1 MDSQLVTLAFLFVT
15 FSPRINT
22 LLKVCSLCG
31 LISLMQFFLWPTP
44 TYTPIIITSPL
55 RKPYTRTPSSAAVAC
70 PSITVAYRS
79 PPLPLCP
86 VATLIYASLSLS
98 AW

>member
-15 FSPRINT
+15 FSRINT

-31 LISLMQFFLWPTP
+31 LISLMQFFLSP
-44 TYTPIIITSPL
+44 TY
-55 RKPYTRTPSSAAVAC
+55 PYLHADYHYNSIAQALHAYPSSAAVVLLHYC
-70 PSITVAYRS
+70 GI
-79 PPLPLCP
+79 PLSSTTLRP
-86 VATLIYASLSLS
+86 VATLIYASLPLS